1 MKVLTVH
8 NRYRLPGGEDIVAER
23 ETALLLAQGHEIVE
37 YRRTNEEIDSLGTL
51 AKAGLPFRLTWAAD
65 AHDDLR
71 QIIRREHP
79 DIAHIHNTFMMISP
93 SAYAAC
99 AAEGVPVVQSLHNS
113 RLMCPSANL
122 HRNGAICRDCVDKPF
137 AWPGVLH
144 GCWRGSRSATAM
156 IATSTAVHRF
166 AGTWHQKVDAYIVFS
181 EFFRDEFILA
191 GLPADKIHVKP
202 HFVDPDPGVRFG
214 LGEDYALF
222 AGRLESVK
230 GIMTLLEAWHAV
242 EGLRLKICG
251 DGELTD
257 QVGKAIETTLKGKVE
272 HIGNQS
278 REVLMHHM
286 KGARFLVWPSEGW
299 VWWSGIGVGLSGLTL
314 SVACLLD
321 RVGGMFWSNVF
332 LVPLILVWLAGVG
345 LARSVTRPS

>member
-1 MKVLTVH
+1 
-8 NRYRLPGGEDIVAER
+8 
-23 ETALLLAQGHEIVE
+23 
-37 YRRTNEEIDSLGTL
+37 
-51 AKAGLPFRLTWAAD
+51 
-65 AHDDLR
+65 
-71 QIIRREHP
+71 
-79 DIAHIHNTFMMISP
+79 
-93 SAYAAC
+93 
-99 AAEGVPVVQSLHNS
+99 
-113 RLMCPSANL
+113 
-122 HRNGAICRDCVDKPF
+122 
-137 AWPGVLH
+137 
-144 GCWRGSRSATAM
+144 M

-181 EFFRDEFILA
+181 KFFRDEFILA

-286 KGARFLVWPSEGW
+286 KGARFLVWPSEGAETFGL
-299 VWWSGIGVGLSGLTL
+299 VAAEAFACGVPVIATRFGAMAELVENGKTGLHFTL
-314 SVACLLD
+314 GDASDLALKIRWATEHPSEMGQMGENARKVYEQKYTAEANY
-321 RVGGMFWSNVF
+321 RQ
-332 LVPLILVWLAGVG
+332 LISIYRHAI
-345 LARSVTRPS
+345 AESSS